1 MAEWAR
7 KQEKKEKNCHQS
19 FSRDCRT
26 WAMTRRGRAMEK
38 AIAHTQKEKK
48 NNLWVISLPT
58 RKVVSISEEVLS
70 SALAP
75 LKTLRKECLW
85 TNPTVYVY
93 IDKQVIFVYRQLPQ
107 FRRLVRLVWRKK
119 CRNELCLVKV
129 LTAEGKEQYREQNSC
144 FANWKTKNE

>member
-7 KQEKKEKNCHQS
+7 KQEKKGKELPPE
-19 FSRDCRT
+19 FF
-26 WAMTRRGRAMEK
+26 TRLSYMGNDEAGSCDGESYCT
-38 AIAHTQKEKK
+38 HTKREK